1 MAVFYYRVTAIALCL
16 RIKIVKCQDITNTKL
31 KEEEPVCCRAHQKSC
46 MQSRGLRTP
55 RGEITFT
62 ARPKIQSQSQSFMFG
77 RSIFCLPHRP
87 NLLDI
92 FDLCLH
98 WVSVVRASSATD
110 CNKNKNLNFIGFS
123 QEHLTNYARPFFLN
137 LERGKRSMQQKVPAS
152 LVRRRVVWP
161 QNKAEVSSVST
172 CRR

>member
-1 MAVFYYRVTAIALCL
+1 MPREEMA
-16 RIKIVKCQDITNTKL
+16 
-31 KEEEPVCCRAHQKSC
+31 
-46 MQSRGLRTP
+46 
-55 RGEITFT
+55 FT
-62 ARPKIQSQSQSFMFG
+62 ARPKIHSHSQIFRYG
-77 RSIFCLPHRP
+77 RSIFCLPLLP
-87 NLLDI
+87 NFSDI

-152 LVRRRVVWP
+152 LVRRTLVFFWKFSFG
-161 QNKAEVSSVST
+161 NSNWEST
-172 CRR
+172 SFGAKLA

>member
-1 MAVFYYRVTAIALCL
+1 MPSL
-16 RIKIVKCQDITNTKL
+16 
-31 KEEEPVCCRAHQKSC
+31 
-46 MQSRGLRTP
+46 G
-55 RGEITFT
+55 
-62 ARPKIQSQSQSFMFG
+62 
-77 RSIFCLPHRP
+77 
-87 NLLDI
+87 
-92 FDLCLH
+92 
-98 WVSVVRASSATD
+98 SVVRASSATD

-172 CRR
+172 QYVSTLTKCKEIYNILAIG

>member
-1 MAVFYYRVTAIALCL
+1 MPWHLTTIKRSLYVAVL
-16 RIKIVKCQDITNTKL
+16 TKSHA
-31 KEEEPVCCRAHQKSC
+31 CSH
-46 MQSRGLRTP
+46 GLLTP
-55 RGEITFT
+55 REEITFT
-62 ARPKIQSQSQSFMFG
+62 AARPKIQSQSQSFVFG